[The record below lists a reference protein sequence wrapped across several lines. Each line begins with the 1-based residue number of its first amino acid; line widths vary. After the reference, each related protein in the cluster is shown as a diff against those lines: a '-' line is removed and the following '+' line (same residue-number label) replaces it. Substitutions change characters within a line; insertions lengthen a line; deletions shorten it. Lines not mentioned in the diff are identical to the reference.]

1 MDILKCPKKWVGPAG
16 VFSMLLFVN
25 SEVEIED
32 DFSELILKLLS
43 FIYAPL
49 IGDLSGTHPSC
60 PLAQVASQPRHS
72 WSWSWAQ
79 AGTRRRWPLR
89 VAHLW
94 ATLAFIFHKWK
105 GKWSHICVWSSFSK
119 KATYMCEVF
128 LLSREPPS
136 LQTAPQKQDIASV
149 RGAATALD
157 SCFGFWNAHLPPYS
171 PILYSFGA
179 GNKDIWP
186 FHQIP
191 VNQIRSFLQRLLHF
205 LD

>member
-1 MDILKCPKKWVGPAG
+1 MDILKCPKQWVRPDG
-16 VFSMLLFVN
+16 VFSVLLFVN

-32 DFSELILKLLS
+32 DFSQLILKLPS

-60 PLAQVASQPRHS
+60 LLAQGASLPRRS
-72 WSWSWAQ
+72 WSQSWAQ
-79 AGTRRRWPLR
+79 AGSRRRWPLR

-105 GKWSHICVWSSFSK
+105 GKWSHICVWSGFSK
-119 KATYMCEVF
+119 KATYMREVF
-128 LLSREPPS
+128 LLLREPPS

-149 RGAATALD
+149 QGAATALD
-157 SCFGFWNAHLPPYS
+157 SRFGFWNPHLPPYS
-171 PILYSFGA
+171 PTLYSFGA

-191 VNQIRSFLQRLLHF
+191 VNQMRFFLQRLLHF